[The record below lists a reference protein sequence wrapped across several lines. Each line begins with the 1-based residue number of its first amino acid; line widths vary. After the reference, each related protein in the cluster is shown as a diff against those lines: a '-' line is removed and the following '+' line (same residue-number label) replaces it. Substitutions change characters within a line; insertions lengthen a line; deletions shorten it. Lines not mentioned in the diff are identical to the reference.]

1 MDLESQLIQYFT
13 ADQKF
18 QLQNIIP
25 GQSQSHNY
33 YQRMLYLQKLDNIWH
48 LLQKRGLVNH
58 PLDTLKNSDLF
69 KYSPYKQLSED
80 QYATATAILDA
91 LIDNINEPAHAFL
104 VTGAAGSGKT
114 ILAVYLMKRI
124 SDALNRNIDIRD
136 IEDDEDHFFALFL
149 NLQKQE
155 TFDYAF
161 VVPMTALRKT
171 LKRVFKSIKGLK
183 PSMII
188 GPNDVAKKHYD
199 LLIVDEAHR
208 LSQRQ
213 GITNYQSYDNTNKAL
228 GLPKNATQ
236 LDWIKKSS
244 RFQILFYDANQSIRP
259 ADINQD
265 DFTAFRNNADL
276 FNLTSQL
283 RVSGGNEYMQ
293 FIQNLFSLNQQ
304 PAIYHKSDYDIQIF
318 DNANEM
324 VEAIKVKDS
333 EYGLCRNIAGF
344 SWPWTTKNLT
354 YQEAVQKGLYDID
367 IQGYH
372 YIWNTESE
380 WINSENAINEI
391 GCIHRI
397 QGYDLNYTG
406 LIIGNELTYDDINK
420 CFVLN
425 KNAYYDTKGKNGT
438 DDDSL
443 LSYIL
448 NIYKVNLTR
457 GIRGTYIYACDAK
470 LRQYLKDHIK

>member
-1 MDLESQLIQYFT
+1 
-13 ADQKF
+13 
-18 QLQNIIP
+18 
-25 GQSQSHNY
+25 
-33 YQRMLYLQKLDNIWH
+33 
-48 LLQKRGLVNH
+48 
-58 PLDTLKNSDLF
+58 
-69 KYSPYKQLSED
+69 
-80 QYATATAILDA
+80 
-91 LIDNINEPAHAFL
+91 
-104 VTGAAGSGKT
+104 
-114 ILAVYLMKRI
+114 
-124 SDALNRNIDIRD
+124 
-136 IEDDEDHFFALFL
+136 
-149 NLQKQE
+149 
-155 TFDYAF
+155 
-161 VVPMTALRKT
+161 
-171 LKRVFKSIKGLK
+171 
-183 PSMII
+183 
-188 GPNDVAKKHYD
+188 
-199 LLIVDEAHR
+199 
-208 LSQRQ
+208 
-213 GITNYQSYDNTNKAL
+213 
-228 GLPKNATQ
+228 
-236 LDWIKKSS
+236 
-244 RFQILFYDANQSIRP
+244 
-259 ADINQD
+259 
-265 DFTAFRNNADL
+265 
-276 FNLTSQL
+276 
-283 RVSGGNEYMQ
+283 MQ